1 MINVIKLSLAYQV
14 KAIEK
19 RNSKPAVNGAI
30 ECRTELLNK
39 IDWADVATDAGKL
52 VLSMANNIPASI
64 NAEKI
69 AEVLGEGLV
78 VSTVGGD
85 TTSSIGL
92 VNLLNIDTFLAVYD
106 VT

>member
-1 MINVIKLSLAYQV
+1 
-14 KAIEK
+14 
-19 RNSKPAVNGAI
+19 
-30 ECRTELLNK
+30 
-39 IDWADVATDAGKL
+39 
-52 VLSMANNIPASI
+52 MANNIPASI